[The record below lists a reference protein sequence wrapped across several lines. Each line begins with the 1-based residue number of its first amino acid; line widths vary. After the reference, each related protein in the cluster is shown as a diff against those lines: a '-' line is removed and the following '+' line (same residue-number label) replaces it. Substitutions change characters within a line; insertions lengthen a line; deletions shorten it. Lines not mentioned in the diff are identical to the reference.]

1 MAAGYFPRRLAS
13 FPGADTGLALLCRR
27 LTQLAPPPNSEEISC
42 NLNLNT
48 HAHTVGSFIL
58 YSLHHSGTC

>member
-1 MAAGYFPRRLAS
+1 MAAGYFPLRLIS
-13 FPGADTGLALLCRR
+13 FLGAGTGLALLCQR

-48 HAHTVGSFIL
+48 HARAAGSRVS
-58 YSLHHSGTC
+58 YSLHHSGMC